1 MNKTYVAL
9 LAGVALFATPVL
21 AQNTNT
27 NTNDSTSG
35 AAANSGSVSGSS
47 SDNANVNA
55 QVGNIGVSE
64 NTNTSTSSSGAIS
77 GSESES
83 VSLSNSDQNQGQG
96 QDQGQSQ
103 GQMQNQESAQANQQG
118 VTFNQTWE
126 ASPQRKTT
134 KVFTNPGVQVT
145 SSSSFS
151 SDYCGGT
158 VSGGATAAPIGISI
172 GGAAP
177 KYDRSCQSLRRAEKF
192 GMAAVNAQNLHQPE
206 LAQRLMSMMIWSIC
220 TADSGGPDEHRSTAQ
235 ACMAMALLGSGA
247 SAQPLPSPVPEP
259 KITDKDGK
267 VTPVAAFK
275 SEQEKVALAQSTTGQ

>member
-21 AQNTNT
+21 AQNTST

-35 AAANSGSVSGSS
+35 AAANAGSVSGSS
-47 SDNANVNA
+47 SDNNNVNA

-64 NTNTSTSSSGAIS
+64 NTNTSNSSSGAIS
-77 GSESES
+77 GSQSES
-83 VSLSNSDQNQGQG
+83 VSLSNSDQNQGQ
-96 QDQGQSQ
+96 DQGQSQ
-103 GQMQNQESAQANQQG
+103 GQYQEQGQANQQG
-118 VTFNQTWE
+118 VTFNQNFE
-126 ASPQRKTT
+126 ASEQRKTT

-177 KYDRSCQSLRRAEKF
+177 KYDKSCQSLRRAEKF

-220 TADSGGPDEHRSTAQ
+220 TADSGGPDETRSTAQ
-235 ACMAMALLGSGA
+235 ACMQLALLGSGA
-247 SAQPLPSPVPEP
+247 SAQPLPAPAPEP
-259 KITDKDGK
+259 TVTDRNGN
-267 VTPVAAFK
+267 VTPVAAYK